1 MKLNKIDEVWNS
13 ANPRFKW
20 HFGLLSSKN
29 FATMATRRNVFSSL
43 LMSTIYEHSIIL
55 YYIIDDTM
63 AEDTIVSCCTEANN
77 SVGEECQM
85 NR

>member
-1 MKLNKIDEVWNS
+1 ME
-13 ANPRFKW
+13 
-20 HFGLLSSKN
+20 
-29 FATMATRRNVFSSL
+29 TRRNVFSSL

-63 AEDTIVSCCTEANN
+63 AEDMIVSCCTEANN

>member
-1 MKLNKIDEVWNS
+1 
-13 ANPRFKW
+13 
-20 HFGLLSSKN
+20 
-29 FATMATRRNVFSSL
+29 MATRRNVFSSL

-55 YYIIDDTM
+55 HYIIDDTM
-63 AEDTIVSCCTEANN
+63 AEDMIVSCYSEANN